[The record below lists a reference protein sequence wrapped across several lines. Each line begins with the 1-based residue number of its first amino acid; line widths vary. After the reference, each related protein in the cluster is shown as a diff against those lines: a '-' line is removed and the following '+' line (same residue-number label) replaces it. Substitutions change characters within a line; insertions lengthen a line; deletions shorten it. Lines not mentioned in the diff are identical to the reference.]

1 MVFKRKAIKPT
12 TFDGVMDA
20 GAAQAPKLESR
31 WSDPANTEETGMK
44 RVLMGIAAASLL
56 IGAAAV
62 TPAKA
67 LPAAPG
73 VIGEPITSSSNAQ
86 PAAWVCW
93 WRYGRRVCAWRGHR
107 HWGYHRR
114 HWRHRR
120 W

>member
-1 MVFKRKAIKPT
+1 MNGFSVNRHQTNDFRSRYHKAPH
-12 TFDGVMDA
+12 
-20 GAAQAPKLESR
+20 GAQESGR
-31 WSDPANTEETGMK
+31 GHGHTEEIGMK